1 MLIGYGIVT
10 QGQYRDTLSQLY
22 EVGCKQVFTDEQNAK
37 NNARAGFEQALSYL
51 NNPNDILVIT
61 EINHLGRSA
70 ESIIKNLGILVDKEV
85 NLQILGDNLL
95 LPLKES
101 THVKLIKI
109 LVDFQYQK
117 IATQTQVRKQSLQK
131 NGQKP
136 GRKPVID
143 DKKAKKVQ
151 TLLQK
156 GYKIKEICQ
165 STQISESSFHKYFP
179 ASERQKNLAEKKLL

>member
-10 QGQYRDTLSQLY
+10 QGQYREYRNTLSQLY

-37 NNARAGFEQALSYL
+37 NNARAGFEQALSCL

-165 STQISESSFHKYFP
+165 FTQISESSFHKYFP
-179 ASERQKNLAEKKLL
+179 ASERQKKPSS